1 MARSLSQ
8 PLEAYDP
15 GSTLSTLAFSRSVPE
30 PQTRLTPPS
39 RRAPPGQSSGTR
51 QAHHGR
57 TARPPAFDAT
67 SILLTTP
74 QQRTPTPGH
83 PGRTLSGT
91 SSWSPPD
98 ASSAP
103 SPRSL
108 TTTVFSQRSTGR
120 FSALPRRT
128 TLEGQQASISGTAPP
143 ERCLLHDVLLS
154 VRDTRLSRKGRDWGT
169 RRPGGRARRHEAR
182 FRHVVPSV
190 ASATPA
196 ITWWRP
202 TTD

>member
-1 MARSLSQ
+1 MLLRLLPEPTTPAKRIDIPDQPAPSLHPTPASRDLSATTGRSAASAATGTQCLRFPPLARSLSQ

-51 QAHHGR
+51 QARHGR

-74 QQRTPTPGH
+74 QQRTPAPGH
-83 PGRTLSGT
+83 PGQTLSGT

-103 SPRSL
+103 LPDRSPR
-108 TTTVFSQRSTGR
+108 RP
-120 FSALPRRT
+120 SANAARGGL
-128 TLEGQQASISGTAPP
+128 APSP
-143 ERCLLHDVLLS
+143 
-154 VRDTRLSRKGRDWGT
+154 
-169 RRPGGRARRHEAR
+169 
-182 FRHVVPSV
+182 
-190 ASATPA
+190 
-196 ITWWRP
+196 
-202 TTD
+202 